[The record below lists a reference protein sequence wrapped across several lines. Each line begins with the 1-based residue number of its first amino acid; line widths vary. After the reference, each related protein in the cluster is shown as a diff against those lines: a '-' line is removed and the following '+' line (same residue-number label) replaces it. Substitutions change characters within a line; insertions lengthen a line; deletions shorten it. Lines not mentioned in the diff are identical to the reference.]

1 MDKRQSGLLYSSR
14 GFVSDYIT
22 IFNVFICCHY
32 ANRSKKRF
40 WGTNNIK
47 NEINQLKKIRI
58 KNRTCY
64 RLDDIIKIK
73 DFDFDNILL
82 DRKSYE
88 NTLIYDISCKILII
102 SKPLRIIFDK
112 LDGFIRLE
120 LTAEVDI

>member
-1 MDKRQSGLLYSSR
+1 M
-14 GFVSDYIT
+14 
-22 IFNVFICCHY
+22 
-32 ANRSKKRF
+32 
-40 WGTNNIK
+40 
-47 NEINQLKKIRI
+47 
-58 KNRTCY
+58 
-64 RLDDIIKIK
+64 DDIIKIK

-88 NTLIYDISCKILII
+88 NTLIYDTSCKILIG

>member
-1 MDKRQSGLLYSSR
+1 M
-14 GFVSDYIT
+14 
-22 IFNVFICCHY
+22 
-32 ANRSKKRF
+32 
-40 WGTNNIK
+40 
-47 NEINQLKKIRI
+47 
-58 KNRTCY
+58 
-64 RLDDIIKIK
+64 DDIIKIK

-102 SKPLRIIFDK
+102 SKPLRIIFGK

>member
-1 MDKRQSGLLYSSR
+1 M
-14 GFVSDYIT
+14 
-22 IFNVFICCHY
+22 
-32 ANRSKKRF
+32 
-40 WGTNNIK
+40 
-47 NEINQLKKIRI
+47 
-58 KNRTCY
+58 
-64 RLDDIIKIK
+64 DDIIKIK

-88 NTLIYDISCKILII
+88 NTLIYDISCKILIG

>member
-1 MDKRQSGLLYSSR
+1 M
-14 GFVSDYIT
+14 
-22 IFNVFICCHY
+22 
-32 ANRSKKRF
+32 
-40 WGTNNIK
+40 
-47 NEINQLKKIRI
+47 
-58 KNRTCY
+58 
-64 RLDDIIKIK
+64 DDIIKIK

-102 SKPLRIIFDK
+102 LKPLRIIFGK